1 MNIQELVQKYA
12 ALPQV
17 SALAKEL
24 GKSSKTTV
32 FLDGLLAS
40 SAPMLFASLTTKI
53 SRRMLFVLQDA
64 EEAGYFYHDLTQL
77 LGTDNVLFFPSSY
90 RRAVKYAQRDPASEI
105 LRTEVLSRLMRNE
118 ELGMR
123 NDDYSQGRKQGVQAN
138 QHFSSLIS
146 HSSLY
151 VVTYPDSLAELVVS
165 KKSLDSRTLVLKR
178 NETIAVSDITKTLR
192 EFGFREVDYV
202 YEPGQ
207 FALRGSILDVYSF
220 SCEYPYRIDFF
231 GDDIDSIRTF
241 EVENQLSREQR
252 EQVEIV
258 PELSMADE
266 KVPFLSFVPDDV
278 LLVTKDFLYV
288 RDAIDRTYQEGF
300 SAQAKREQLE
310 TATEMEQHDI
320 ELQLRRELQLTTGSQ
335 FLSDALSLR
344 RIEFG
349 HRPSTLDS
357 PLELCSL
364 ATRSALPLIRASA
377 SLKNG
382 SQEFSILNFHTSP
395 QPLFHKNFDLL
406 QQTFSDY
413 LSQGYTI
420 YVCADSQ
427 KQNERL
433 REILAEMRN
442 EKLGMRNDD
451 YSQGIKQGVQAN
463 QHSSSLIPHSSFH
476 IPHSSFL
483 IPHSSFVPVEKTLHE
498 GFLDHDLRICVFTD
512 HQIFDRFHKYNL
524 KSDKARSGKM
534 ALTLKEIQQ
543 FEMGDYVVHVDHGVG
558 KFGGLVRMPITSHP
572 SQGGAG
578 GESGYQEMIKII
590 YQHGDSIY
598 VSIHSLY
605 KVSKYKSQDNGQP
618 PRLSTLGTG
627 QWERLKERTKNHIKD
642 IARDLIRLYAKRRR
656 EKGFAFSADTYL
668 QHELEASFLYED
680 TPDQLK
686 ATQDVK
692 ADMEMAKPM
701 DRLVCGDVG
710 FGKTEV
716 AVRAAFKAATDGKQV
731 AVLVPTTVLAYQHF
745 RTFSSRLK
753 DMPVRVDYLTRARSA
768 KQTTALLKDL
778 AEGKIDII
786 IGTHKLIGKS
796 VKFRDLGLLIIDE
809 EQKFG
814 VSTKEKLR
822 QLKSNVDTLTMSAT
836 PIPRT
841 LQFSLVGARDLS
853 VIQTPPPNRYPIQ
866 TEIHTFG
873 AEIITDAINFEM
885 SRNGQVYFVNNRINQ
900 LQEIADMIHK
910 YIPDARIA
918 IGHGQMKPE
927 QLEQIVLDFSNYDY
941 DVLLSTT
948 IVENG
953 IDIPNAN
960 TIIINGAHNFG
971 LSDLHQMRGR
981 VGRGNRKAFC
991 YLLAPPLAALNPES
1005 RRRLEALENF
1015 SDLGSGINI
1024 AMQDLDIRG
1033 AGNLLGSEQSGF
1045 ISDLGYETYQKILN
1059 QAMAELRNAE
1069 APRET
1074 GDWHLPGGTGQDA
1087 SAFVSDCT
1095 LESDLE
1101 MYFPDLYVPS
1111 DSERMLLYRELDN
1124 LASSNNCKLSTVN
1137 CQLDSY
1143 RSRLIDRF
1151 GQIPEV
1157 AEELIRVVPLRVC
1170 GKQLGIEKI
1179 VLKQSKMNLYF
1190 VSNPD
1195 SPYFQSEAFGR
1206 ILDYVSRNPRRCN
1219 FHETAGKRSVIISDV
1234 PSVASALT
1242 ICQNIMTS

>member
-1 MNIQELVQKYA
+1 
-12 ALPQV
+12 
-17 SALAKEL
+17 
-24 GKSSKTTV
+24 
-32 FLDGLLAS
+32 
-40 SAPMLFASLTTKI
+40 
-53 SRRMLFVLQDA
+53 MLFVLQDA
-64 EEAGYFYHDLTQL
+64 EEAGYFYHDLTQMM
-77 LGTDNVLFFPSSY
+77 GTDNVLFFPSSY
-90 RRAVKYAQRDPASEI
+90 RRAVKYAQRDAASEI
-105 LRTEVLSRLMRNE
+105 LRTEVLSRINVSAT
-118 ELGMR
+118 
-123 NDDYSQGRKQGVQAN
+123 DK
-138 QHFSSLIS
+138 S
-146 HSSLY
+146 HSTLHTPHSSTY
-151 VVTYPDSLAELVVS
+151 IVTYPEALAELVVS
-165 KKSLDSRTLVLKR
+165 KQELDDRTLRLEK
-178 NETIAVSDITKTLR
+178 NQTIDVADICKTLL

-207 FALRGSILDVYSF
+207 FAQRGSILDVYSF

-241 EVENQLSREQR
+241 EVEDQLSKEQR

-258 PELSMADE
+258 PEMAMGVVE
-266 KVPFLSFVPDDV
+266 KVPFLSFVPKDV

-300 SAQAKREQLE
+300 SSQARTEQLE
-310 TATEMEQHDI
+310 SATEMEREEI
-320 ELQLRRELQLTTGSQ
+320 ERQLHRELQLVTGAQ
-335 FLSDALSLR
+335 FMSDALNFR

-349 HRPSTLDS
+349 HRPSVPD
-357 PLELCSL
+357 
-364 ATRSALPLIRASA
+364 ASVLRFNI
-377 SLKNG
+377 SV
-382 SQEFSILNFHTSP
+382 

-406 QQTFSDY
+406 RQSFEDY
-413 LSQGYTI
+413 LSKGYQI
-420 YVCADSQ
+420 YICADSQ

-433 REILAEMRN
+433 KDIFAE
-442 EKLGMRNDD
+442 KA
-451 YSQGIKQGVQAN
+451 SITFTPVQN
-463 QHSSSLIPHSSFH
+463 
-476 IPHSSFL
+476 
-483 IPHSSFVPVEKTLHE
+483 TLHE
-498 GFLDHDLRICVFTD
+498 GFADNDLRICIFTD

-543 FEMGDYVVHVDHGVG
+543 FEIGDYVVHVDHGVG
-558 KFGGLVRMPITSHP
+558 KFGGLVRMPINSGKSGLSGNSGKSGETS
-572 SQGGAG
+572 
-578 GESGYQEMIKII
+578 YQEMIKII
-590 YQHGDSIY
+590 YQNGDSIY

-627 QWERLKERTKNHIKD
+627 QWERLKERTKKHIKD
-642 IARDLIRLYAKRRR
+642 IARDLIKLYAKRRR

-692 ADMEMAKPM
+692 ADMEQAKPM

-753 DMPVRVDYLTRARSA
+753 DMPVRVDYLTRAKSA

-778 AEGKIDII
+778 ADGKVDII
-786 IGTHKLIGKS
+786 IGTHKLIGKT
-796 VKFRDLGLLIIDE
+796 VKFKDLGLLIIDE

-822 QLKSNVDTLTMSAT
+822 QMKSNVDTLTMSAT

-873 AEIITDAINFEM
+873 AEIIADAINFEM
-885 SRNGQVYFVNNRINQ
+885 SRNGQVYFVNNRISD
-900 LQEIADMIHK
+900 LTHIAEMIHTH
-910 YIPDARIA
+910 IPDARVA
-918 IGHGQMKPE
+918 IGHGQMKPDE
-927 QLEQIVLDFSNYDY
+927 LEQIILDFSNYDY

-1033 AGNLLGSEQSGF
+1033 AGNLLGAEQSGF

-1059 QAMAELRNAE
+1059 QAMAELRNE
-1069 APRET
+1069 VPEVRSEKRVVREMSEDSNLSPLT
-1074 GDWHLPGGTGQDA
+1074 SHLSPLSWVD
-1087 SAFVSDCT
+1087 DCT

-1101 MYFPDLYVPS
+1101 MYFPDQYVPS

-1124 LASSNNCKLSTVN
+1124 LAAS
-1137 CQLDSY
+1137 QHLDDDLAAY
-1143 RSRLIDRF
+1143 RRRLIDRF
-1151 GQIPEV
+1151 GEIPEV
-1157 AEELIRVVPLRVC
+1157 GEELIRVVPLRVC
-1170 GKQLGIEKI
+1170 GKRLGIENI
-1179 VLKQSKMNLYF
+1179 ILKQSKMHLYF
-1190 VSNPD
+1190 VNNSD
-1195 SPYFQSEAFGR
+1195 SPYFQSEAFGL
-1206 ILDYVSRNPRRCN
+1206 ILDYVSNHPQNCR
-1219 FHETAGKRSVIISDV
+1219 FHEVNGKRSIIIADV
-1234 PSVASALT
+1234 PTVTEAVKLLSQMSHNKCT
-1242 ICQNIMTS
+1242 TS